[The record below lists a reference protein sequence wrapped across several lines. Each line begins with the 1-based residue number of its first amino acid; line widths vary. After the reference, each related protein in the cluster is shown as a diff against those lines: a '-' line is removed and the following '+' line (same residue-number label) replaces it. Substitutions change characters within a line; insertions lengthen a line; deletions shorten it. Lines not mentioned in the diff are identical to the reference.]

1 MGFISARKGKA
12 EGAKQEKE
20 VRDSMSRSSHN
31 GKKLKRKGGKLLL
44 SATAFAVMAA
54 FALAAALLASPAQA
68 DTSYATVTGHAAF
81 TEDANHPEY
90 WGDNCSKLDEPGG
103 DSYVLPAGTYTKVIV
118 KAGAGEYA
126 NTIFA
131 APPKAGETVWAD
143 TNGNN
148 VFDPDGRGGDK
159 TISHV
164 IMCEGTPT
172 PPTDVCPNIPDHQSE
187 VPPGM
192 VKDEAGNCVT
202 TPTPPTDVCPNIPD
216 NQSEVPP
223 GMVKDEAGNCVTT
236 PTPPSSNCQEGYTWD
251 DLNHNGVLDSD
262 ECIKIEGTPTGNHPK
277 PTPKPGPKPT
287 TVSTPTALADTGW
300 TTDTAQVMQH
310 SDSSERSMWL
320 SVAGVLTLLSFGSAG
335 IGVVRRRQGGER

>member
-172 PPTDVCPNIPDHQSE
+172 PPTDVCPNIPD
-187 VPPGM
+187 
-192 VKDEAGNCVT
+192 
-202 TPTPPTDVCPNIPD
+202 